1 LHVFPN
7 KSLEHKRFWE
17 GIVDAEN
24 RFERVRAAI
33 EQLGPADHACT
44 LYDERDEEVA
54 IAVSYIRSG
63 LARGELCVCVVDDGG
78 SRIAAALAAE
88 GVDVAAEMGKGR
100 LAIFEKPLAH
110 GLQTQDMLGKIEQ
123 FATDSRI
130 AGHAGFR
137 IVGEMSW
144 ALNGT
149 MRDLAEFEARLN
161 LNRVWERHSCVGLCQ
176 FDIRKFTPETLREM
190 IIVHP
195 LVVIGDRVCRN
206 PYYVPPEQY
215 LSPEWPLREADWM
228 MTNLERL
235 QESQDSLRA
244 SQERYRSLSH
254 RLLERQESE
263 RAALARE
270 LHDQLGQSLVAV
282 SLNLEVIK
290 DELSPASSARVP
302 ESVQAIKEMIE
313 QVRTLAFELRP
324 SMLDEFGLV
333 SALRLLVERHGAR
346 SGASASFTAAP
357 ADVRAPREIE
367 TACFRIAQEA
377 LSNIASHARA
387 QHVEVTLTG
396 EDNDLELMISDDG
409 VGFSIEQL
417 RGSLGLVG
425 MRERAELVGGHLD
438 IDSAPGAGTTLRARF
453 PLSR

>member
-1 LHVFPN
+1 
-7 KSLEHKRFWE
+7 
-17 GIVDAEN
+17 VDAGS

-54 IAVSYIRSG
+54 IAVSYIRAG

-78 SRIAAALAAE
+78 ARIAAALASE
-88 GVDVAAEMGKGR
+88 GVDVAAEMDNGR

-110 GLQTQDMLGKIEQ
+110 GLQTQDMLDKIEQ
-123 FATDSRI
+123 FASDSRI
-130 AGHAGFR
+130 AGRAGFR

-149 MRDLAEFEARLN
+149 MKDLAEFEARLN

-176 FDIRKFTPETLREM
+176 FDIRKFKPETLREM

-215 LSPEWPLREADWM
+215 LSADWPQHEADWM
-228 MTNLERL
+228 MTNLEHL
-235 QESQDSLRA
+235 QHSQDSLRA

-254 RLLERQESE
+254 RLLEQQERE
-263 RAALARE
+263 RAALSRE

-302 ESVQAIKEMIE
+302 ESMRAIKEMIE

-333 SALRLLVERHGAR
+333 RALRLLVERHGVR
-346 SGASASFTAAP
+346 LGVSASFAATP
-357 ADVRAPREIE
+357 TDIRAPREIE

-377 LSNIASHARA
+377 LNNVASHARA
-387 QHVEVTLTG
+387 HHVEVTLTG
-396 EDNDLELMISDDG
+396 QDKELELMIRDDG
-409 VGFSIEQL
+409 IGFSVDQL
-417 RGSLGLVG
+417 RSSLGLVG
-425 MRERAELVGGHLD
+425 MRERAELVGGRLE
-438 IDSAPGAGTTLRARF
+438 IESAPGAGTTLRAHF
-453 PLSR
+453 PLSRYKVGGN